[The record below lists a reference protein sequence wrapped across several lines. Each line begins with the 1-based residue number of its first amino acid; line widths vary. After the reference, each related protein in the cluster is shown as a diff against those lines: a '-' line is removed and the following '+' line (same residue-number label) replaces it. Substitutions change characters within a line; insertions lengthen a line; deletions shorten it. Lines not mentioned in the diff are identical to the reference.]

1 MCLQNT
7 ATKGF
12 LLENFVIFEL
22 VFNIINRRTL
32 QFYIGKHSMA
42 KTALELWYKEL
53 SNADYANF
61 NELKKDFASAS
72 LLGDD
77 RVIFNIKGNQY
88 RLVVRI
94 VFAYHVI
101 QIKWFGTH
109 KECDRIDPLTV
120 SNRKAKK

>member
-1 MCLQNT
+1 
-7 ATKGF
+7 
-12 LLENFVIFEL
+12 
-22 VFNIINRRTL
+22 
-32 QFYIGKHSMA
+32 MA

-53 SNADYANF
+53 SNADYTNF

-94 VFAYHVI
+94 VFVYHVI

-109 KECDRIDPLTV
+109 KEYDRIDPLTV

>member
-7 ATKGF
+7 ATKCF
-12 LLENFVIFEL
+12 LLENFVIFKP

-53 SNADYANF
+53 ANADYTNF
-61 NELKKDFASAS
+61 NQLKKDFASAS

-94 VFAYHVI
+94 VCAYRVI

-109 KECDRIDPLTV
+109 KEYDRINPLTI
-120 SNRKAKK
+120 SNRKSIP

>member
-1 MCLQNT
+1 LCLQNT

-12 LLENFVIFEL
+12 LLENFVIFEP

-32 QFYIGKHSMA
+32 QFYIGKYSMA

-53 SNADYANF
+53 SNADYTNF

-94 VFAYHVI
+94 VFVYHVVI
-101 QIKWFGTH
+101 TILNKTKDTQKSSMFYIK
-109 KECDRIDPLTV
+109 
-120 SNRKAKK
+120 S